1 MEQSKTHFQIVDAV
15 KAGEPYEFAGASSGR
30 KFKLT
35 YKAPWYVLTPGPGAV
50 KGAVKLKPTKLKYE
64 GALTVVAN
72 SLLPKNKYLEH
83 GGKMEEKAIAMW
95 ASPICDVVPVFY
107 KKGGQQL

>member
-30 KFKLT
+30 MFKLT
-35 YKAPWYVLTPGPGAV
+35 YKSPWYILTPGPGVA
-50 KGAVKLKPTKLKYE
+50 KLKPTRLKYE

-72 SLLPKNKYLEH
+72 SLANN
-83 GGKMEEKAIAMW
+83 GKTFTKIFIDELK
-95 ASPICDVVPVFY
+95 
-107 KKGGQQL
+107 